1 MKVLHRKLLRDLA
14 QTWGQALSIA
24 LVVAS
29 GVAVLLAS
37 LSTQDALRR
46 AQDGFYEEARF
57 AQVFAEL
64 KEAPQALLPR
74 LEAVPGAAQVETR
87 LSSRVLLD
95 LPGFPEPVT
104 GQLLSLGPAG
114 QPRLNRLHL
123 VAGRFPEPGRAA
135 EVVVNEAFA
144 TAHGLRPGDP
154 LAALING
161 RREVLQITGLALSPE
176 FIYAIRPQDPLPDNR
191 RFGVVWMSG
200 PAAAAALDLAGS
212 FNSLAMTLAPGA
224 QERPAIEALDRILAP
239 YGGLGAYGRDQQRSH
254 RFVRDELTQQRV
266 MALSI
271 PTIFLGVAAFLLHMV
286 VARLVAA
293 QREIIATLKALGYA
307 DGPVARHYLAY
318 VAAVVLGGVGLGA
331 LAGHWLGLRMSML
344 YLRYFRFPSLDYH
357 LDPRLVLLAAALY
370 LGAAALAVSGQLR
383 AVAALE
389 PAEAMRPP
397 APSRRGPGRFDRGS
411 WMRFLS
417 PAGRLALRGILRRP
431 WQTAL
436 TTLGIGFAMAVV
448 ILGLFWWDGV
458 DYLLTTQFH
467 LAERG
472 DALVTLDRPV
482 APGSLPELAR
492 LPGVL
497 AVEGQRLAAV
507 RLSAGPRERLVPLIG
522 LPRDSRLRRLL
533 DADGAPVRLPASGLV
548 LSQAVAERLKVGP
561 GDAVWVEPLEQARP
575 PQLAT
580 VGAVVADWVG
590 GAAFGELGEVN
601 RLLGEGPRLN
611 AAALQLETPEPPA
624 LQAALRRI
632 PRIASIT
639 FRAAVMRGFRRTTA
653 EHIWIFVS
661 FLVGFAS
668 IIAIGIVYNSVR
680 IAFAERAWELASL
693 RVLGFTRREV
703 GTLLFGELTVE
714 VLLALP
720 AGLVLGYGLGA
731 LAMRVIRTEAF
742 VIPFILAPA
751 TAASAALVVILSALA
766 SGLIIQRRI
775 RRLDLV
781 AVLKT
786 RE

>member
-1 MKVLHRKLLRDLA
+1 MRALHRKLLRDLA

-46 AQDGFYEEARF
+46 AQDDFYQEARF

-64 KEAPQALLPR
+64 KQAPQALR
-74 LEAVPGAAQVETR
+74 AQLEAVPGAAQVETR
-87 LSSRVLLD
+87 LSARILLD
-95 LPGFPEPVT
+95 LPGFPEPIA

-123 VAGRFPEPGRAA
+123 VAGRFPEPGRAG

-144 TAHGLRPGDP
+144 EAQGLKPGDG

-161 RREVLQITGLALSPE
+161 RRETLRIAGTALSPE
-176 FIYAIRPQDPLPDNR
+176 FIYAIRPQDPIPDNR
-191 RFGVVWMSG
+191 RFGVVWMSA

-212 FNSLAMTLAPGA
+212 FNSVAMTLAPGA
-224 QERPAIEALDRILAP
+224 PERPAIEALDRILAP

-254 RFVRDELTQQRV
+254 RFVSDELTQQRV

-271 PTIFLGVAAFLLHMV
+271 PTIFLAVAAFLLHMV
-286 VARLVAA
+286 VARMVAS

-318 VAAVVLGGVGLGA
+318 VSLVVLAGVGLGA
-331 LAGHWLGLRMSML
+331 LFGHWLGLRMSLL

-357 LDPRLVLLAAALY
+357 LDPGLVALAALLY
-370 LGAAALAVSGQLR
+370 LGSAALAVSGRLR

-397 APSRRGPGRFDRGS
+397 APARQGPGRFDRGP
-411 WMRFLS
+411 WMRLLS
-417 PAGRLALRGILRRP
+417 PAGRLALRGLLRRP
-431 WQTAL
+431 WQAAL

-448 ILGLFWWDGV
+448 VLGLFWWDGV
-458 DYLLTTQFH
+458 DWLLRSQFH

-482 APGSLPELAR
+482 AAGDLPEFAR
-492 LPGVL
+492 MPGVL
-497 AVEGQRLAAV
+497 AAEGQRLAAV
-507 RLSAGPRERLVPLIG
+507 RLSSGSRERLVPLIG
-522 LPRDSRLRRLL
+522 LPRAGRLRRLL
-533 DADGAPVRLPASGLV
+533 DADGAPVRLPATGLV
-548 LSQAVAERLKVGP
+548 LSQAVAERLAVRP

-575 PQLAT
+575 PRLAR

-590 GAAFGELGEVN
+590 GGAYGDLREVN
-601 RLLGEGPRLN
+601 RLLGEGPVLN
-611 AAALQLETPEPPA
+611 AAALQLETPEPRA
-624 LQAALRRI
+624 LQDALRRL
-632 PRIASIT
+632 PRVAGIT
-639 FRAAVMRGFRRTTA
+639 FRAAVVRGFRRTTA
-653 EHIWIFVS
+653 EHIWVFVS

-668 IIAIGIVYNSVR
+668 VIAVGVVYNSVR

-703 GTLLFGELTVE
+703 GTLLFGELAAE

-742 VIPFILAPA
+742 VIPFIIAPA
-751 TAASAALVVILSALA
+751 TAATAALVVIASALA
-766 SGLIIQRRI
+766 SALLIQRRI